1 MVRTKPW
8 IGVVAAVLAMVGLA
22 QPADAQSAALWTQ
35 NVYGS
40 GVGGSVTAGGLTITA
55 TSCIAKVGGVNFN
68 SATTGY
74 CGALNLQMVVVNG
87 ATSPTLE
94 IVGSLNAASGIVALN
109 GTKYNPIFSTVNT
122 VTEAGGTHLVLN
134 ESAGLNDLLVTFTVT
149 STKAVTNIGATLT
162 GLNTGAHKSVTEL
175 GDITLGESYA
185 TVAPKGN
192 QSGNIISDASH
203 LAGLSLSQ
211 LTGGAYT
218 GTVTGNSGA
227 LNPTTSFT
235 VTKDIKLATSGW
247 VSGDTI
253 QLSSVTQIFKT
264 PEPATVA
271 LLVVGLGGLAF
282 ARRRRLPH

>member
-8 IGVVAAVLAMVGLA
+8 IGVFATVLAMVGLA
-22 QPADAQSAALWTQ
+22 QPANAQSATLWTQ
-35 NVYGS
+35 NVYGA
-40 GVGGSVTAGGLTITA
+40 GVGGSVTVGGLTITA
-55 TSCIAKVGGVNFN
+55 TSCLAKVGGVNFIT
-68 SATTGY
+68 ATTGY

-94 IVGSLNAASGIVALN
+94 IVGASNSSGTVSLNGSN
-109 GTKYNPIFSTVNT
+109 YNPIFSTANT
-122 VTEAGGTHLVLN
+122 VTEAGGGHLVLS

-162 GLNTGAHKSVTEL
+162 GLNTGGHKSVTEL

-247 VSGDTI
+247 MSGDTI